1 MAYRK
6 KNMALESTTIK
17 SAGGESGCR
26 NVIKKSDCR
35 KINERKGGGGGG
47 NNRKGCIFRRD
58 LKLFVPDWGNCS
70 FFYPLL
76 FYPCDAKRT
85 FFVKMFSERIKLICW
100 NVK

>member
-35 KINERKGGGGGG
+35 KINERKGGVGVGITG
-47 NNRKGCIFRRD
+47 K
-58 LKLFVPDWGNCS
+58 
-70 FFYPLL
+70 
-76 FYPCDAKRT
+76 AA
-85 FFVKMFSERIKLICW
+85 FSGEI
-100 NVK
+100 